1 MANQDNL
8 SNIIERILNGSQT
21 QDDIEQLRRSLKIVD
36 GVLQSVSQNGK
47 FNTNIGQIIGGDI
60 HIGDRIYQGA
70 DAEIIRRIFQ
80 EILELNAIAPTT
92 PFYIYIVYQNDE
104 ELKIDS
110 YSFPYSDIKK
120 NSDYPPFLALLNQL
134 PNLNIQPEMS
144 VVFRI
149 SDEVTL
155 DSTNATDNANTG
167 VIVIPQTVLDYFEDS
182 HLAFTYI
189 KSYIDKFMNS

>member
-1 MANQDNL
+1 MADQDNL
-8 SNIIERILNGSQT
+8 NDIIERILQGNQSE
-21 QDDIEQLRRSLKIVD
+21 DDIEKIRRSLAVSD
-36 GVLQSVSQNGK
+36 NQVVLQLGK
-47 FNTNIGQIIGGDI
+47 YNVNIGQGKEIQ
-60 HIGDRIYQGA
+60 IGDRIYQGA
-70 DAEIIRRIFQ
+70 DAETIRQIFQ
-80 EILELNAIAPTT
+80 KLLELNAIAPTT

-104 ELKIDS
+104 GLKINS

-120 NSDYPPFLALLNQL
+120 NSDYPRFLALLNQL
-134 PNLNIQPEMS
+134 PNLKIQPEMS

-167 VIVIPQTVLDYFEDS
+167 VIVIPQAVMNYFEDS